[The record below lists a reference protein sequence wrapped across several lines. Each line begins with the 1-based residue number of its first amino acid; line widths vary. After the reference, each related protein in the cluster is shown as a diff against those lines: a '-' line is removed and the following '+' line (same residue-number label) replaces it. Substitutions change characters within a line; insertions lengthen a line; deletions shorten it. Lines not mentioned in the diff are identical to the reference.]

1 MPRQEFGLGAC
12 RFSGNGQWLAFVGL
26 EVLGHGCVSE
36 MVAERFGADEV

>member
-1 MPRQEFGLGAC
+1 MPRQVFGLGVPTL
-12 RFSGNGQWLAFVGL
+12 SGNGQWLAFVGL